1 VGDDVSRRWWV
12 GVALAVVV
20 PAQAGA
26 QVPAWPDRTPPPSQA
41 GIPQPSWPWLITQLL
56 PSPGVAVASE
66 GGERSGLWL
75 QWQLTPVLWA
85 WGLRRD
91 VPRSRV
97 LVAEP
102 PARVGG
108 SVELHLSPDYFSLAD
123 PQTPAA
129 PSRWGMHTGVRTW
142 WPLHMRGDYL
152 AAAVGAHVLWW
163 NGQVQPGVDA
173 GLSIL
178 FGVLGIH
185 GAWQPATGSWQLG
198 LKVRYF

>member
-1 VGDDVSRRWWV
+1 MRARLLS
-12 GVALAVVV
+12 AFLLAVVV
-20 PAQAGA
+20 QTPALA
-26 QVPAWPDRTPPPSQA
+26 QVPAWPDRTPPPPQA
-41 GIPQPSWPWLITQLL
+41 GIPQPSWLWLATQLL
-56 PSPGVAVASE
+56 PSPGVAVTSDRA
-66 GGERSGLWL
+66 ERSGLWL

-91 VPRSRV
+91 VPRWRV

-108 SVELHLSPDYFSLAD
+108 SVEWHLSPDYFSLAGQ
-123 PQTPAA
+123 PQGTGQ
-129 PSRWGMHTGVRTW
+129 SRWGLHTGVRSW

-152 AAAVGAHVLWW
+152 AASVGAHALWW
-163 NGQVQPGVDA
+163 NGQLEPGIDA

-178 FGVLGIH
+178 FGVLGVH
-185 GAWQPATGSWQLG
+185 GAWQPAMGSWQFG